1 MKELDILE
9 IIQLYILADDDVKTL
24 VRELLV
30 DLTQKHAHQE

>member
-1 MKELDILE
+1 MNDIDILE

-24 VRELLV
+24 VRELLT